1 MKRILVL
8 FLLSLPV
15 VVLAQ
20 SSHKPLTRTIDLSV
34 AAKRD
39 FGTAALTINQLH
51 GIGRS
56 NRFRLGY
63 GLRLTSAFGG
73 RLDYITA
80 PARLTSGTES
90 IVALFTENILDNL
103 DTLQLNRTRTTSLNA
118 SIHIEFALTQRF
130 EIGINIDAIGVT
142 LGGSQSGVFYAND
155 PARSSLSGTV
165 QSASPTRFNIL
176 LISDSDRGSLNSEA
190 YVRYRFTPKV
200 SVRGGIGFQFVE
212 YTTDRKLT
220 FENDRFRSKNAMPM
234 LALAYHF

>member
-1 MKRILVL
+1 MKH
-8 FLLSLPV
+8 LPFFFMLISSAT
-15 VVLAQ
+15 VLAQ
-20 SSHKPLTRTIDLSV
+20 SSFQPLTRTVDLSV
-34 AAKRD
+34 AGKSD
-39 FGTAALTINQLH
+39 FATLALTINQLH

-63 GLRLTSAFGG
+63 GLRLTSAFSGP
-73 RLDYITA
+73 LNYITA

-90 IVALFTENILDNL
+90 IVALFTENILTNL
-103 DTLQLNRTRTTSLNA
+103 DTLRLNRTRATSLNA
-118 SIHIEFALTQRF
+118 SIHIEYALTKRF
-130 EIGINIDAIGVT
+130 EAGINIDAIGVT
-142 LGGSQSGVFYAND
+142 FGGSQSGVFYANAPD
-155 PARSSLSGTV
+155 RSSLTGTV
-165 QSASPTRFNIL
+165 QSAHVTRFNVL

-200 SVRGGIGFQFVE
+200 SLRGGIGFQFNE